1 MRMKAAFLAGS
12 AVGYVLGT
20 RAGRERFEKIRSS
33 AQGLWENP
41 RVKET
46 VSGVQDRAG
55 GFLSD
60 KAPELKGR
68 ITGAV
73 SSVRPS
79 KGEHVAEDTSD
90 SYEAGGD
97 LTADGYRPSGPTALS

>member
-1 MRMKAAFLAGS
+1 MRIKAAFLTGG

-33 AQGLWENP
+33 AQGLWQNP
-41 RVKET
+41 KVQET

-55 GFLSD
+55 GFLSE

-68 ITGAV
+68 ISGAV
-73 SSVRPS
+73 SSR
-79 KGEHVAEDTSD
+79 KGGEHVAEDTSD